1 MRELRNKVAVI
12 TGAASGIGRAL
23 AQALS
28 NEGARIVIAD
38 IELEALNLAEQEL
51 RGSGAEV
58 VAVRTDVAEAKSV
71 DALAQA
77 TLEAFGAVHI
87 VYNNAGVG
95 QSLRPIWEFST
106 SYWQWLLGVNLFSV
120 IHGIRTF
127 VPILERQACE
137 AHIVNTAS
145 VAGLVSYPLP
155 YLGVYSAAKQAVVSI
170 SESLSAELPSPTA
183 R

>member
-23 AQALS
+23 AEALS

-38 IELEALNLAEQEL
+38 IEVEALKIAEQEL

-58 VAVRTDVAEAKSV
+58 VAVRTDVADAKSV

-77 TLEAFGAVHI
+77 ALEAFGAVHI
-87 VYNNAGVG
+87 VCNNAGVG

-127 VPILERQACE
+127 VPIFERQACE

-145 VAGLVSYPLP
+145 VAGSCRTRSRI
-155 YLGVYSAAKQAVVSI
+155 LGCTARRSTRLCPFLKVCRPSW
-170 SESLSAELPSPTA
+170 PSPTA

>member
-58 VAVRTDVAEAKSV
+58 VAVRTDVADAKSV

-77 TLEAFGAVHI
+77 ALEAFGAVHI

-106 SYWQWLLGVNLFSV
+106 SYWQWLLGVNLF
-120 IHGIRTF
+120 
-127 VPILERQACE
+127 
-137 AHIVNTAS
+137 
-145 VAGLVSYPLP
+145 
-155 YLGVYSAAKQAVVSI
+155 
-170 SESLSAELPSPTA
+170 
-183 R
+183 